1 MHGEMLNMV
10 IDQENVIPLFAD
22 IESIAPFSSNFCC
35 HDWNTP
41 SSVKFWSFAG
51 ELFLFSPLLRLCGSH
66 CSEGDTI
73 CLGLGLLSFS
83 VLDTVW
89 IPPPPRDTSLR
100 SPKRC
105 PRVMWL
111 VRPSFHVSS
120 LSRMLLL
127 GLWTFLSASLIFFCF
142 LTFFLFLFALLP
154 LKFLRFLILLL
165 NFSLLLWCHL
175 SRDFFSL

>member
-89 IPPPPRDTSLR
+89 IPPPPGHFSAQSQEVSTCHVVGTSLLPCLFPLSDAITWTVDFPVCFSNFLLFSHLFPLSFCSTSIKISSFSN
-100 SPKRC
+100 SPLEFFT
-105 PRVMWL
+105 PAMM
-111 VRPSFHVSS
+111 SS
-120 LSRMLLL
+120 L
-127 GLWTFLSASLIFFCF
+127 
-142 LTFFLFLFALLP
+142 
-154 LKFLRFLILLL
+154 KRFL
-165 NFSLLLWCHL
+165 
-175 SRDFFSL
+175 